1 MHGTGAER
9 PGRRAAPLNERPGIE
24 SEHVPKRPHRRFS

>member
-1 MHGTGAER
+1 MHGTGWNVH
-9 PGRRAAPLNERPGIE
+9 AAPPLNERPGME

>member
-1 MHGTGAER
+1 MHGAGGEASR
-9 PGRRAAPLNERPGIE
+9 APRRLNERRGIE

>member
-1 MHGTGAER
+1 MA
-9 PGRRAAPLNERPGIE
+9 PGRNVPDAAPPPLNERPGIE